1 MGAAGYATSRV
12 FASQYNPTNPGSVEV
27 AVPDKC
33 VKFAARRDTN
43 NLAKSGCSSG
53 YRLDLDYRVVVT
65 RASGQ
70 SAALPVNE
78 VGPWNVDDNYWN
90 QPGAVRPRRRF
101 TDLPVGLPESEAAF
115 QQDYNTKPCKN
126 LNGTPSGRS
135 DGADQFDRCVLN
147 PAGIDLSVAAAAQLG
162 LGYLKNEWVTVS
174 FLWEPLQSRF
184 ESRWEHLGGGLTSG
198 PDAASWGEGRLDT
211 FVRGG
216 DNALWHKAWDG
227 TGWSQWAS
235 LGGFLTSDPGVVSW
249 GENRLDVFVRG
260 GDNALWHRAWDGIGW
275 SQWESLGGFLTSAPD
290 VASWDSGRLDVVVR
304 GGDNALWHKA
314 WNGSSW
320 TLWQQLGGALTSA
333 PTAVSWG
340 PNRIDVF
347 VRAPDNALWHKAWDG
362 SSWSLWGHLGGALTS
377 GPDAAS
383 WSHGRL
389 DVVVRGPDN
398 AMWHKIWNGS
408 SWTQWGEL
416 GGQLTSDPSAVSSG
430 SKRVDTFV
438 RGPDN
443 ALWHKWLEPIG

>member
-90 QPGAVRPRRRF
+90 QPGGVRPRRRF

-198 PDAASWGEGRLDT
+198 PDAASWGERRLDV

-249 GENRLDVFVRG
+249 GRTASTCSCGAATTPCGTGAGTAPG
-260 GDNALWHRAWDGIGW
+260 GR
-275 SQWESLGGFLTSAPD
+275 
-290 VASWDSGRLDVVVR
+290 
-304 GGDNALWHKA
+304 
-314 WNGSSW
+314 NGSRWEDSSLRRQTLPPGDKGAW
-320 TLWQQLGGALTSA
+320 T
-333 PTAVSWG
+333 
-340 PNRIDVF
+340 
-347 VRAPDNALWHKAWDG
+347 
-362 SSWSLWGHLGGALTS
+362 WS
-377 GPDAAS
+377 
-383 WSHGRL
+383 
-389 DVVVRGPDN
+389 
-398 AMWHKIWNGS
+398 
-408 SWTQWGEL
+408 
-416 GGQLTSDPSAVSSG
+416 
-430 SKRVDTFV
+430 
-438 RGPDN
+438 
-443 ALWHKWLEPIG
+443 